1 MIIFFI
7 LFIIIFI
14 LSSSSSSH
22 HHHLYHHHFH
32 HQYFHHLHPIIISS
46 SSHHFHNLHSIII
59 FIINFFI
66 FIIIIIIFIIIFSII
81 ILSSSRQTHLQI
93 HTVRNFSWGIWLVH
107 ACAGTTCR
115 WCSAVR
121 TGGAAGG
128 GAGILKRDTIYTMTE
143 TSSLN
148 KQVEQV
154 ERDVLPQHSQSRAV
168 AARLQGICL
177 VAQPLQSRPRSYN
190 RPTTMQASA
199 QNPKNWPHTPRR
211 NYIFQHICF
220 LLHIIA
226 SVFIW
231 ICALFKHL
239 HYDTNYKDLQW
250 SNIWNRTGENAHLP
264 DACRETTVEPDSV
277 PDGNFISFKSF
288 PRDFSL
294 A

>member
-1 MIIFFI
+1 MI
-7 LFIIIFI
+7 I

-22 HHHLYHHHFH
+22 HHHHLYHHYFH
-32 HQYFHHLHPIIISS
+32 HQYFHHLHPIII
-46 SSHHFHNLHSIII
+46 FSI
-59 FIINFFI
+59 
-66 FIIIIIIFIIIFSII
+66 SII

-93 HTVRNFSWGIWLVH
+93 HTVRNFSWGIWSVH
-107 ACAGTTCR
+107 ACAGNTCR

-154 ERDVLPQHSQSRAV
+154 ERYVLPQHSQSRAV

-199 QNPKNWPHTPRR
+199 QSPTKLTSHTSQKLYFSAHLFPSTHHCLGLYM
-211 NYIFQHICF
+211 N
-220 LLHIIA
+220 L
-226 SVFIW
+226 
-231 ICALFKHL
+231 CAL
-239 HYDTNYKDLQW
+239 
-250 SNIWNRTGENAHLP
+250 
-264 DACRETTVEPDSV
+264 
-277 PDGNFISFKSF
+277 
-288 PRDFSL
+288 
-294 A
+294 